1 MNDIKLITDDGKPF
15 TLYEISEIC
24 NKLSDYAKEN
34 IGTKDCF
41 LESILRSSDTKN
53 NRYDIE
59 LRYIDEN
66 RCLTGQKLLYM
77 KGEIIDGI
85 EFHKRFNEFYPETG
99 EESLETEDNKDIDL

>member
-1 MNDIKLITDDGKPF
+1 MNDIKFIADDGKPF

-34 IGTKDCF
+34 IGTKDCYIH
-41 LESILRSSDTKN
+41 SILRSLDAKN

-66 RCLTGQKLLYM
+66 RQIMGQKLLYI

-85 EFHKRFNEFYPETG
+85 EFHKRHDEFYPDSEN
-99 EESLETEDNKDIDL
+99 LDNDMDL